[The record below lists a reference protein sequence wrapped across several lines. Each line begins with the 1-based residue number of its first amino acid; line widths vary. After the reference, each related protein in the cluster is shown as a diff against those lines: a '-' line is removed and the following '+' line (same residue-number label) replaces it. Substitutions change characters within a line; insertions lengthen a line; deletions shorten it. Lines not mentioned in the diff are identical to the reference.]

1 MSYDNTPSSCDSS
14 PYAVLLCR
22 NTGCSRLCGFQA
34 RPVNRARNAL
44 FRFANSCAA
53 CLRWSWPMAA
63 VASVTRMLPAK
74 MGHGLQPPD
83 PLRRPYAWKYPIGV
97 FLVYTP
103 VGYLSSAGRKREPL
117 HRSGS
122 RSFPRFF
129 PLRVAALADG
139 DRPAASVKEAAA
151 DAICSSFLPHR
162 VLPAAA
168 IPSPRSGRSSPEIP
182 HRAARSDRPAPSP
195 PAAHRADTGIA
206 RCSPL

>member
-1 MSYDNTPSSCDSS
+1 
-14 PYAVLLCR
+14 
-22 NTGCSRLCGFQA
+22 
-34 RPVNRARNAL
+34 
-44 FRFANSCAA
+44 
-53 CLRWSWPMAA
+53 
-63 VASVTRMLPAK
+63 MLPAVWIS
-74 MGHGLQPPD
+74 GAPCQSRPERALPVCEQLRGLFEIVVTDGGGLIRDTHVPRKDGPRVAAAG
-83 PLRRPYAWKYPIGV
+83 PIAPAVCPEIPNGGILSIYPCGV
-97 FLVYTP
+97 FV
-103 VGYLSSAGRKREPL
+103 KRRTKKEPL

-129 PLRVAALADG
+129 PLRVAALAGG